1 MNPTMNTTF
10 SGVPRACCAL
20 ALIFGATANAEE
32 QAAPV
37 TYPQVSE
44 AACPPQIISIP
55 CKAGNEVP
63 AVIRQPP
70 GAGPFPAIIALH
82 GGLSPYPVDKLKDET
97 LTRPNYTRFLAA
109 GFALVAPTF
118 RSREENPQTR
128 DALDDCLAVV
138 DYVKK
143 MPHVD
148 PDSVAIF
155 GGSGGGSLALELAGE
170 TDLCAVIAGEPAT
183 VLFTGLMEKGMADRN
198 QAFQQRMKE
207 PKKHLTPE
215 MQQFTRA
222 KIAQIHCPVL
232 ILHGDIHALKII
244 NREYIVPEL
253 KAANKSVEYIE
264 YAGQPH
270 AFWWGAMDAAVG
282 QKVFDDSMR
291 FLTPNLKTQPVAL
304 DESLIKRVPAERE
317 RGEKA
322 AGKRNRKAN

>member
-1 MNPTMNTTF
+1 MMNTTL
-10 SGVPRACCAL
+10 SGLRRACAGL
-20 ALIFGATANAEE
+20 ALMFALTAYAEDP
-32 QAAPV
+32 AAL

-44 AACPPQIISIP
+44 VACPPQVISVP
-55 CKAGNEVP
+55 GKAGNEVP
-63 AVIRQPP
+63 VVIRQPP
-70 GAGPFPAIIALH
+70 GERRFPAVIALH
-82 GGLSPYPVDKLKDET
+82 GGLRPYRVEQLKDET

-109 GFALVAPTF
+109 GFVLVVPTF

-128 DALDDCLAVV
+128 DALDDCIAVV

-148 PDSVAIF
+148 PNSVAIF

-183 VLFTGLMEKGMADRN
+183 VLFTGLMVQGMADRG

-215 MQQFTRA
+215 LLQFTRA
-222 KIAQIHCPVL
+222 KIAKIHCPVL
-232 ILHGDIHALKII
+232 ILHGDIHPLKII
-244 NREYIVPEL
+244 NQEVIVPEL
-253 KAANKSVEYIE
+253 KTADKSVEYIE

-291 FLTPNLKTQPVAL
+291 FLTPNLKTQPIAL
-304 DESLIKRVPAERE
+304 DESLITRVPAGRK
-317 RGEKA
+317 RSDKG